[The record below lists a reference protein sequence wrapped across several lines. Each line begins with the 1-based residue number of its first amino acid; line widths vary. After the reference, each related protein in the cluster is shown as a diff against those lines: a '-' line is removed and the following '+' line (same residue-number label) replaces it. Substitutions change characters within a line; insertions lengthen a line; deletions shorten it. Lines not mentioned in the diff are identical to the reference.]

1 VRRRNGGAGIMDRPF
16 LAMLSTLGTL
26 NMDTRKLRWTAF
38 ALSCLLLA
46 ACKDKHDPLKPTV
59 AAVITATAAA
69 A

>member
-1 VRRRNGGAGIMDRPF
+1 VRRRNGGAGIMDRLF
-16 LAMLSTLGTL
+16 LAMFSTVGNLH
-26 NMDTRKLRWTAF
+26 MDTRTLRWTAL

-59 AAVITATAAA
+59 ATVVTAPAAA